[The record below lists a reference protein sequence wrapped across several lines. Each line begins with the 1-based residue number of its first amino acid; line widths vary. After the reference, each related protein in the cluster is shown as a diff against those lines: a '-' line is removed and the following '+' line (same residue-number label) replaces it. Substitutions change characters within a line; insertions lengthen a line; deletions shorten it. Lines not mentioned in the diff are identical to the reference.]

1 MKYNIA
7 IFFCSFYC
15 SLSFSQEIEI
25 KGTVTDN
32 LNVPIEYA
40 NIGVLNKPNGT
51 VSNLEGK
58 FNLEVENTDVE
69 DTIRVSCLGYKSEDI
84 LFKDLIKNPMIL
96 DIKLQRQVEQ
106 LNEVALNSKKIK
118 TYSEGKLKTNTS
130 QQVIFSM
137 PNQENQNLGS
147 EVGRKFKLGDETPS
161 LLTEFKFFI
170 KDNNFES
177 VKFRINIYGIEDGK
191 PFKKINTENIFA
203 SAGKNFTDWVVVD
216 LTPFNIVVN
225 DEVIVVAVEW
235 IAHSEKGDT
244 LNLPIIIPSFGS
256 THYYKLGSQN
266 SWEKYGNMSSSMS
279 LTYEQ

>member
-1 MKYNIA
+1 MKYI
-7 IFFCSFYC
+7 ITLFFYFALCSFG
-15 SLSFSQEIEI
+15 SSQEIVI
-25 KGTVTDN
+25 TGNITDS

-40 NIGVLNKPNGT
+40 NIGVLNKPIGT

-58 FNLEVENTDVE
+58 FDIFLENTNID
-69 DTIRVSCLGYKSEDI
+69 DTLRVSCLGYKSEDFH
-84 LFKDLIKNPMIL
+84 LKDLIRNPKSL
-96 DIKLQRQVEQ
+96 DIKLQRHIEQ
-106 LNEVALNSKKIK
+106 LNEVVLNSKKLK

-130 QQVIFSM
+130 QQVIFAM
-137 PNQENQNLGS
+137 PDQENQNLGS

-161 LLTEFKFFI
+161 HLKEFKFFI

-177 VKFRINIYGIEDGK
+177 VKFRINIYAIENDR
-191 PFKKINTENIFA
+191 PSKKINTENIFA
-203 SAGKNFTDWVVVD
+203 SAGKDFIDWVSVD

-225 DEVIVVAVEW
+225 EDIIVSVEW
-235 IAHSEKGDT
+235 IEHSQQGNI

-266 SWEKYGNMSSSMS
+266 RWEKYGNMSSSMN